1 MLDKTTPDVFERFA
15 KAVQSAPEVLECHMV
30 AGGFDYLVKARV
42 ADMTAYRRFLG
53 ETPAGAAGREGD
65 ADLRRDGRGQAR
77 CAAAGRLIRNSP
89 RQPGY
94 WHHEPSTLILADD
107 ERRRSTDRQH
117 DRTRAGFARL
127 LAALLVTVWR
137 AFPLEAAELSREVA
151 ALYSSV
157 SIYPPSA
164 NSMTVCYGFVCRR
177 REILDFSPGD
187 RSALTQIMAGGRGS
201 AAAERAAVQKA
212 VIWFDRRM
220 GPIIGTNKRVAKA
233 DFRYF
238 DDKHNYDCWDTTR
251 NTTSLLLVLQEWNLL
266 KYHVVGDP
274 HYRGNT
280 LVLQTPHNTAV
291 LVDRAT
297 KVEWVVDLWP
307 RGYLQ
312 PPDVMPVTKWVT
324 ED

>member
-1 MLDKTTPDVFERFA
+1 MFA
-15 KAVQSAPEVLECHMV
+15 LLLGAPQSA
-30 AGGFDYLVKARV
+30 
-42 ADMTAYRRFLG
+42 
-53 ETPAGAAGREGD
+53 
-65 ADLRRDGRGQAR
+65 
-77 CAAAGRLIRNSP
+77 
-89 RQPGY
+89 
-94 WHHEPSTLILADD
+94 
-107 ERRRSTDRQH
+107 
-117 DRTRAGFARL
+117 
-127 LAALLVTVWR
+127 
-137 AFPLEAAELSREVA
+137 AAELSREVA
-151 ALYSSV
+151 ALYSTV

-164 NSMTVCYGFVCRR
+164 TSMTVCYGFVCRR
-177 REILDFSPGD
+177 REILTFTPGD
-187 RSALTQIMAGGRGS
+187 RAALTQILNAGHAS
-201 AAAERAAVQKA
+201 AAAERAAAQKA
-212 VIWFDRRM
+212 VVWLDRRM

-251 NTTSLLLVLQEWNLL
+251 NTTSLLLVLQEWRLL
-266 KYHVVGDP
+266 KFHTVGDP

-312 PPDVMPVTKWVT
+312 PPDVMTVQKWVT

>member
-1 MLDKTTPDVFERFA
+1 MGDAAQPIRKSQARTGL
-15 KAVQSAPEVLECHMV
+15 
-30 AGGFDYLVKARV
+30 ARV
-42 ADMTAYRRFLG
+42 LG
-53 ETPAGAAGREGD
+53 VVALALSGAPV
-65 ADLRRDGRGQAR
+65 Q
-77 CAAAGRLIRNSP
+77 
-89 RQPGY
+89 
-94 WHHEPSTLILADD
+94 
-107 ERRRSTDRQH
+107 
-117 DRTRAGFARL
+117 
-127 LAALLVTVWR
+127 
-137 AFPLEAAELSREVA
+137 AAEISA
-151 ALYSSV
+151 AVEQLYTSV

-164 NSMTVCYGFVCRR
+164 TSMTVCYGFVCRR
-177 REILDFSPGD
+177 REILDFTQAD
-187 RSALTQIMAGGRGS
+187 RKALTQIMTAGRAS
-201 AAAERAAVQKA
+201 AVAERAAVQKA

-220 GPIIGTNKRVAKA
+220 GPILGTDKRVAKA

-251 NTTSLLLVLQEWNLL
+251 NTTGLLLVLQDWGLL
-266 KYHVVGDP
+266 KHHVVGDP

-312 PPDVMPVTKWVT
+312 PPDVMTVQQWVT